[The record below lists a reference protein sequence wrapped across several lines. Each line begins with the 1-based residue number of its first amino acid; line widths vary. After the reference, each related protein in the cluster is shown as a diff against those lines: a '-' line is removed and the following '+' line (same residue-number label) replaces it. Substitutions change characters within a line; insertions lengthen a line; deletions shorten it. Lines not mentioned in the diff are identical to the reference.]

1 MRTIEPIDFTD
12 MTGNGEDG
20 FSARFSFRL
29 DGVIRTYRVSV
40 SGTTAASAGL
50 TMGTPGETRE
60 RAMLAMRKA
69 AEQRVKDDPRRDILT
84 METLRLEKR
93 DVEPFFKA

>member
-20 FSARFSFRL
+20 FSARFRFRL

-50 TMGTPGETRE
+50 TMGTADETRE
-60 RAMLAMRKA
+60 RAMRAMRKA

-84 METLRLEKR
+84 EETLRLEKR